1 LELVGHCHQLLRF
14 GQESCLSDIF
24 LSYSREDQ
32 VTARRFAEAF
42 GHEGFSVWWDTTLH
56 SGDAYDKVTEQA
68 LKEAHAVVVLWSEK
82 SVDSRWVR
90 SEATV
95 GARRGT
101 LVPVMIEPCER
112 PVMFEL
118 THTADLTHWTG
129 DRRDKAWLAYLADVR
144 RYVEGKQPPLG
155 QPAMRAQ
162 NTVGAGGVSAP
173 TINRRTAIG
182 GAVALAAAA
191 GGYAA
196 WQAGLFGSA
205 GSSGSSV
212 AVLPFSNLSGD
223 ATQSYLSDGLAAE
236 IRAALA
242 RNSLLQVVA
251 QTSSDSVRDHKE
263 DAKQISR
270 KLGVSFLLDGNVR
283 RSGDTLRIVAELIN
297 GRTGFTK
304 WTQTFDRSMRDV
316 FAVQSEIAGAVASAL
331 SAAVAPNSSAT
342 VGDTRSV
349 AAYEAFLRGK
359 ELFTQASGEDTDRA
373 SAAAF
378 EQAIGIDANFGAAHA
393 ARSRA
398 LTAIANQYSQGA
410 MRRELYDAAI
420 EAANTAIRLA
430 PDLAD
435 GHSALGFAL
444 FSGRLDVRGA
454 RAPYDRSYALG
465 AGDADVLNR
474 FALYS
479 ARTGRFDEARV
490 AIERAASLDPLNA
503 RIFRSVGGIAYA
515 ARHYQE
521 SIPSFDQALQLNPRL
536 DGVWAAKGSSQLLL
550 GQLEQARKSF
560 STERS
565 SLFGLV
571 GIAIID
577 WKQHHPDAAHAALA
591 RMIEEN
597 GDNSLYQ
604 QAEVYAQ
611 WEDRDR
617 AMTTL
622 LRARETGDA
631 GLGLMRNDPL
641 LDPIRKEPQFQKL
654 LNDLGFA

>member
-1 LELVGHCHQLLRF
+1 MQ
-14 GQESCLSDIF
+14 DIF
-24 LSYSREDQ
+24 LSYTREDQ
-32 VTARRFAEAF
+32 ATARRFAEAF
-42 GHEGFSVWWDTTLH
+42 EREGFSVWWDTTLH
-56 SGDAYDKVTEQA
+56 SGDAYDKVTEKA
-68 LKEAHAVVVLWSEK
+68 LKEARAVVVLWSQK

-95 GARRGT
+95 AARQGT

-129 DRRDKAWLAYLADVR
+129 DKRDKAWLAYLADVR
-144 RYVEGKQPPLG
+144 RYVEGKQPPLD
-155 QPAMRAQ
+155 QPASRAQ
-162 NTVGAGGVSAP
+162 HTPPSAGRTSPP
-173 TINRRTAIG
+173 TINRRSAIG

-196 WQAGLFGSA
+196 WQAGLFGS
-205 GSSGSSV
+205 GSSGNSV

-236 IRAALA
+236 IRSALA

-270 KLGVSFLLDGNVR
+270 KLGVNFLLDGNVR

-316 FAVQSEIAGAVASAL
+316 FAVQSEIAGAVAGAL
-331 SAAVAPNSSAT
+331 SAAVAANSPAT
-342 VGDTRSV
+342 GQGAGSNRVGDTESV

-359 ELFTQASGEDTDRA
+359 ELFTLATGETTDRA
-373 SAAAF
+373 SAEAF
-378 EQAIGIDANFGAAHA
+378 EQAIGIDANYGAAHA

-398 LTAIANQYSQGA
+398 LTAIANQYTQGT
-410 MRRELYDAAI
+410 RRRDLYDAAI

-444 FSGRLDVRGA
+444 FSGRLDVKGA
-454 RAPYDRSYALG
+454 RVPYDRSHELG

-479 ARTGRFDEARV
+479 ARTGRFEEARA
-490 AIERAASLDPLNA
+490 AIERAAALDPLNA
-503 RIFRSVGGIAYA
+503 RVFRSVGGIAYA
-515 ARHYQE
+515 ARRYQE
-521 SIPSFDQALQLNPRL
+521 SIPPFDRALELNPRL

-550 GQLEQARKSF
+550 GQLDQARKSF
-560 STERS
+560 SAERS

-577 WKQHHPDAAHAALA
+577 WKQHHPDAAQAALA
-591 RMIEEN
+591 RLIAEN

-611 WEDRDR
+611 WEDRER
-617 AMTTL
+617 AMTAL
-622 LRARETGDA
+622 RRARETGDA

-641 LDPIRKEPQFQKL
+641 LDPIRKEQDFQKL